1 MNPKRKLKI
10 VVGEENAGNDNKL
23 LMKEKMKLLRQIKRE
38 KKKSK

>member
-10 VVGEENAGNDNKL
+10 VVAEIQSGNNNKL
-23 LMKEKMKLLRQIKRE
+23 LMKEKMKLLRQIK

>member
-10 VVGEENAGNDNKL
+10 VVGELQAGNDNKL
-23 LMKEKMKLLRQIKRE
+23 LMKEKMKLLRQMK

>member
-10 VVGEENAGNDNKL
+10 VVGEVKAGNDNKL
-23 LMKEKMKLLRQIKRE
+23 LMKEKMKLLRQMK

>member
-10 VVGEENAGNDNKL
+10 VVGELEAGNDNKF

-38 KKKSK
+38 KKRK